1 MAKKPQKNT
10 EKKMKKVKSKG
21 DTMLKEINAK
31 LKSTQKDLQKQV
43 DELTSQV
50 KSLSKDPSKPAKKL
64 LKKLEKSYH
73 KKVAKLQDE
82 FDERMESV
90 LKLQDKVIAQLPTEL
105 AEKLNLKESHT
116 AKPAKNTSKQSKASA
131 PKAKKSATESTAK
144 KSSPAKKAPAKKA
157 PAKTAPAKT
166 AKAPTIAS
174 IKGVGP
180 VIQKK
185 LAAAGFTSLEDL
197 ANTPADKAQ
206 ALKEFENTR
215 GFETWKEQAQA
226 LLNKK

>member
-1 MAKKPQKNT
+1 MAKKNQKT
-10 EKKMKKVKSKG
+10 PEKKMKKVKAKG

-116 AKPAKNTSKQSKASA
+116 AKPAKKASKTSA
-131 PKAKKSATESTAK
+131 PKAKKSTPESTTK

-166 AKAPTIAS
+166 AKAPTIAA
-174 IKGVGP
+174 IKGIGP